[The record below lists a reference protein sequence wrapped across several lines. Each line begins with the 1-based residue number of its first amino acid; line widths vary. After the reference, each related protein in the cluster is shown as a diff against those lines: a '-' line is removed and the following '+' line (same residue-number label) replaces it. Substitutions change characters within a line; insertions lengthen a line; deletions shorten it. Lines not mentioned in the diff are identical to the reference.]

1 MTYSL
6 GEGEVLEVRVGEGDD
21 TVARLQRTGL
31 KAMQTQRA
39 LIVVGVAGCE
49 EQQEGQRGYFDMD
62 HK

>member
-31 KAMQTQRA
+31 QTVQAERA
-39 LIVVGVAGCE
+39 LVVVGVAGCE